1 MNTIHSPPPGHTSI
15 RNICVFCGSGPGRNP
30 AYEAAANVLGR
41 AMAAAGI
48 GLVYGGGSLGLMGV
62 VARSV
67 LGAGGRVTGIIPS
80 FLSDRE
86 MMLRDVDELIVT
98 EDMHQRKRLMFDRS
112 DAFVALPGGFG
123 TYEEILEIITWGQL
137 GLHRKPIGLL
147 NLKGYYQPLLAQ
159 VDRGVEEGFI
169 KPSYRQLLV
178 SADKP
183 AALLEALAGYEPPEV
198 EQWLA
203 AGET

>member
-1 MNTIHSPPPGHTSI
+1 MAIKAL
-15 RNICVFCGSGPGRNP
+15 CVFCGSSPGRDP
-30 AYEAAANVLGR
+30 VYAAA
-41 AMAAAGI
+41 AAEFGIKMVEAGYH
-48 GLVYGGGSLGLMGV
+48 LVYGGGRVGLMGV
-62 VARSV
+62 VADSV
-67 LGAGGRVTGIIPS
+67 MRAGGEVVGVIPHFLNSKEIGHDGVTR
-80 FLSDRE
+80 LE
-86 MMLRDVDELIVT
+86 AVDT
-98 EDMHQRKRLMFDRS
+98 MHERKARMEKLS

-178 SADKP
+178 SADNP
-183 AALLEALAGYEPPEV
+183 TALLEALASYEPPEV

>member
-1 MNTIHSPPPGHTSI
+1 MAIKAL
-15 RNICVFCGSGPGRNP
+15 CVFCGSSPGRDP
-30 AYEAAANVLGR
+30 VYAAA
-41 AMAAAGI
+41 AAEFGIKMVEAGYH
-48 GLVYGGGSLGLMGV
+48 LVYGGGRVGLMGV
-62 VARSV
+62 VADSV
-67 LGAGGRVTGIIPS
+67 MRAGGEVVGVIPHFLNSKEIGHDGVTR
-80 FLSDRE
+80 LE
-86 MMLRDVDELIVT
+86 AVDT
-98 EDMHQRKRLMFDRS
+98 MHERKARMEKLS

-183 AALLEALAGYEPPEV
+183 TALLEALASYEPPEV